1 MKNIIIFTFV
11 KKALTQKRSTAVG
24 TKSAPSYRILF
35 VAKLEEEIIKES
47 ECKPYKCTLT
57 TFFSNGNMVRI
68 N

>member
-11 KKALTQKRSTAVG
+11 KKTLKTLG

-35 VAKLEEEIIKES
+35 VAELEEEIIKES
-47 ECKPYKCTLT
+47 EYKPYKCTLT